1 MSTGRVVSVRLQ
13 REIEELREAIAVL
26 EAKLREAEDA
36 LVRLRKARATLE
48 EDIRTKERTLEIDSK
63 VCIGLRKRMASDP
76 RSCPMVTV
84 PLI

>member
-1 MSTGRVVSVRLQ
+1 VSTGRVVSVRLQ